1 MSGNVA
7 AVGLLGLLCLT
18 VSTGCDPLTRNRFD
32 MMKVDVADEADVRA
46 TIGEPTLVLPGQWH
60 FERPERHLNVLI
72 DFNDQGVVSRKQWIN
87 TLSNE
92 WFDSQPPQEET
103 TGESIR
109 IRRRR

>member
-1 MSGNVA
+1 MSRNVA

-32 MMKVDVADEADVRA
+32 MIKVDVAGEGDVRG
-46 TIGEPTLVLPGQWH
+46 TIGEPTRVLPGHWH
-60 FERPERHLNVLI
+60 YERPERHLNVLI
-72 DFNDQGVVSRKQWIN
+72 DFNDQGVVSRKQWIDAVG
-87 TLSNE
+87 NE

-109 IRRRR
+109 VRTRR